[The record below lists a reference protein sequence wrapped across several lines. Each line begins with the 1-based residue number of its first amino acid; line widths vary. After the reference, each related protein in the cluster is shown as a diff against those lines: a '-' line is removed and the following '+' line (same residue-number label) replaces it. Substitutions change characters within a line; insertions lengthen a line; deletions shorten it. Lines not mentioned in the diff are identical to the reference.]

1 MWYVGPSSP
10 LHWVCRVL
18 ATGPS
23 GKSLPLFIYE
33 NSFCFLGFP
42 DSSGGK
48 EPAYKA
54 GDSSLISGSGRS
66 DQEGIGYPLQYSSAS
81 LVVQLVKN
89 PPAMQ
94 EAWVPSLV
102 WEDPLEKGKAT
113 HSNILT
119 WRIPWTI

>member
-1 MWYVGPSSP
+1 M
-10 LHWVCRVL
+10 HRVL

-48 EPAYKA
+48 EPACKA
-54 GDSSLISGSGRS
+54 GDSSLIPGSGRS

-89 PPAMQ
+89 PPTMQ

-119 WRIPWTI
+119 WRIPWTV

>member
-1 MWYVGPSSP
+1 MIFENAFIFP
-10 LHWVCRVL
+10 LHL
-18 ATGPS
+18 AKYEIIGY
-23 GKSLPLFIYE
+23 GYFPLSTE
-33 NSFCFLGFP
+33 DTLLHCFLGFP

-54 GDSSLISGSGRS
+54 GDSSLIPGSGRS

-81 LVVQLVKN
+81 QVVQLVKN